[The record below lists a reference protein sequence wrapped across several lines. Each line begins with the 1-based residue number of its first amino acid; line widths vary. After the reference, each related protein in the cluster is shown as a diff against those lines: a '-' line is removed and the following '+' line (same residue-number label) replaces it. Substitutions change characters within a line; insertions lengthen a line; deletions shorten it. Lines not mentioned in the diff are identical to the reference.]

1 MGTRSG
7 DLDPGILVYLMREL
21 TFDAAKLED
30 MIDHRSGLM
39 GISATSSD
47 MRRLH
52 EASPE
57 NHNARLAIDMFGYSV
72 RKQMLQ

>member
-1 MGTRSG
+1 
-7 DLDPGILVYLMREL
+7 MREL
-21 TFDAAKLED
+21 MFDAAKLEH

-52 EASPE
+52 EA
-57 NHNARLAIDMFGYSV
+57 
-72 RKQMLQ
+72 